1 MDVFQKMYQNLENES
16 NRQSF
21 DPGNYHINK
30 QEIGDG
36 PVYPWAPTVRLQ
48 KMGGS
53 ILKDKDM
60 TDVSSELLNITR
72 PLSKDPEAH
81 YKPSE
86 EEIIKYSNIKDG
98 FFHQE
103 STLLSNP
110 PSLLRGQTKN
120 RWIEL
125 YKDPIENSLEPFDR
139 LGENTYISLMDREEK
154 ECENN

>member
-1 MDVFQKMYQNLENES
+1 MDVFQKMHKNLENES
-16 NRQSF
+16 NGVSLG
-21 DPGNYHINK
+21 PGDYQTK
-30 QEIGDG
+30 KLGVGDG

-48 KMGGS
+48 KFGGS
-53 ILKDKDM
+53 LLKDKNI

-103 STLLSNP
+103 DTRLNDP
-110 PSLLRGQTKN
+110 PELLRGQTKN
-120 RWIEL
+120 RWINV
-125 YKDPIENSLEPFDR
+125 YKDPQENVIEPFETR
-139 LGENTYISLMDREEK
+139 IGQNTYLELMDNHED
-154 ECENN
+154 CQQ